1 MNIAVGDRVRA
12 LDDCRMAGR
21 GTSRYFYRAGDT
33 GAVVRFDGLGAWV
46 KWDGNRIDDGV
57 WYASTEVLA
66 LIEEDTSGVDVLA
79 VMEEAE
85 ANTYSALSDRIR
97 DARAAVAKLME
108 PASVDGAMVERMAQ
122 AVATELY
129 GEPPPPGSNSLTRA
143 MMLPCIK
150 RALTAA
156 LTTQQGGKVT

>member
-12 LDDCRMAGR
+12 LEDCRMAGR

-33 GAVVRFDGLGAWV
+33 GSVVRFDGLGAWV

-57 WYASTEVLA
+57 WYANTEILS
-66 LIEEDTSGVDVLA
+66 LIEEDMGGVDVLA

-108 PASVDGAMVERMAQ
+108 PASVDGAMVERALRTWFETEDWRGLLAGIEQTDRTIERMQ
-122 AVATELY
+122 A
-129 GEPPPPGSNSLTRA
+129 
-143 MMLPCIK
+143 
-150 RALTAA
+150 ALTAA
-156 LTTQQGGKVT
+156 LTGQQGGDA

>member
-12 LDDCRMAGR
+12 LEDCRMVGR

-33 GAVVRFDGLGAWV
+33 GTAVRLDGLGAWV

-57 WYASTEVLA
+57 WYANTEILA
-66 LIEEDTSGVDVLA
+66 LIEEDTSGIDVLA

-97 DARAAVAKLME
+97 DARAAVVKLME
-108 PASVDGAMVERMAQ
+108 EAGNVIEWISDYVPDGVGGREA
-122 AVATELY
+122 ELR
-129 GEPPPPGSNSLTRA
+129 ELR
-143 MMLPCIK
+143 
-150 RALTAA
+150 AA
-156 LTTQQGGKVT
+156 LARCRGGDA